1 METIRFWYTFEDEDK
16 DSEIPTEDVEITIS
30 NESGI
35 KLPDV
40 CDAFAR
46 FIESIGYSTENLV
59 ENFLD

>member
-1 METIRFWYTFEDEDK
+1 METIRFWYTFEDEDN
-16 DSEIPTEDVEITIS
+16 EMPTEDVEITIS
-30 NESGI
+30 DEAGV